1 MLKTDLENE
10 GLISVDPSNKTSLLL
25 TIPRFVFKSYAKDLT
40 LITFKNY
47 NYSFIEYQVQSTLAF
62 YKPYVIVLKI

>member
-10 GLISVDPSNKTSLLL
+10 GLISVDRSNKTTLLL

-40 LITFKNY
+40 LITFKTY
-47 NYSFIEYQVQSTLAF
+47 NYSFIENQV
-62 YKPYVIVLKI
+62 